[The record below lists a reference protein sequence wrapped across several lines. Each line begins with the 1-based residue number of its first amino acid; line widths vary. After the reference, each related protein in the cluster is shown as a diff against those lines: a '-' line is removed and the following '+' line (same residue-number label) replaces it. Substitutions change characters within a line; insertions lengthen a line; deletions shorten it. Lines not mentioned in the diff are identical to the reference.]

1 MSASAASSRLGR
13 ISSVM
18 LSASDRAHTLPAA
31 SGNGI
36 CPGPLAIIYSR
47 PDPEVQAP
55 VPFSQQRRQDQ
66 PEALLSY
73 IETRIKQAVVS
84 GELKPGAKLSP
95 SAVAAD
101 LGVSHIPVREAL
113 TSLAASGYLEHKPR
127 VGFFV
132 RDLSSDDLADI
143 YHWREIL
150 EREAFQMAMPRLT
163 ADDIEEMRRLCDEMR
178 KLGAPEQRR
187 EYLNLNRQFHFIAF
201 RRAGSDRLLRFL
213 SYLWDVAAPYTFT
226 GLVDTEDSDRDH
238 ERMTDLFQARDVNG
252 IIETMTRHRG
262 IAVEAVARWEAGR
275 DAREG
280 S

>member
-1 MSASAASSRLGR
+1 M
-13 ISSVM
+13 
-18 LSASDRAHTLPAA
+18 
-31 SGNGI
+31 
-36 CPGPLAIIYSR
+36 
-47 PDPEVQAP
+47 QAP
-55 VPFSQQRRQDQ
+55 VPVPQERRQDQ
-66 PEALLSY
+66 PAALLSY
-73 IETRIKQAVVS
+73 IEARIKQAVAS

-132 RDLSSDDLADI
+132 RDLSSEDLADI

-163 ADDIEEMRRLCDEMR
+163 ADDLEEMRTLFDQMR
-178 KLGAPEQRR
+178 KLTAPELRG
-187 EYLNLNRQFHFIAF
+187 EYLSLNRQFHFIAF

-226 GLVDTEDSDRDH
+226 ALVDTGESDRDH
-238 ERMTDLFQARDVNG
+238 ERMMELFGARDVNG
-252 IIETMTRHRG
+252 IIEIMTRHRG
-262 IAVEAVARWEAGR
+262 IAVEAVARRE
-275 DAREG
+275 ARER